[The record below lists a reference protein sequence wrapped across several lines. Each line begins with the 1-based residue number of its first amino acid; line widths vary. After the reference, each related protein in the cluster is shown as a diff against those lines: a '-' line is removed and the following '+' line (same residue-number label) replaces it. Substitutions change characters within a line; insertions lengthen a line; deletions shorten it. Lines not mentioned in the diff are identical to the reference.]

1 MKVYFRVDASIH
13 IGSGHVMRC
22 LSLANQLH
30 KSGYDI
36 VFVIRPQNGD
46 LSAYIAELGFKVIK
60 LNRLN
65 TFTSPRST
73 DDYKSWLQVT
83 EIQDAKE
90 FLSIALDAEI
100 VVVDHYG
107 INLAWEEFVKSSIA
121 CKLVVIDDL
130 VRQHNADLIIDQ
142 TYGVDPNEYLSH
154 SAVKYVLTGS
164 EYALLNTQFSVF
176 HKLAVEERKA
186 KNTHKLMISMGGVD
200 KPNATL
206 KVLEALSMRETKFD
220 TTVLLSER
228 APHFHSVS
236 SFCKG
241 NEDWVRHITFSENM
255 AELMLKH
262 TIAIGAPGSTS
273 WERTC
278 IGLPSILI
286 PLAENQKKI
295 CDTLV
300 SEKAVLSLSLNEISK
315 KLKTKLDELLLNFED
330 MRKKNLEICDGLG
343 TKRVVTAIRCLN
355 VGEVTLKKAT
365 AENIRQVYDWQ
376 SLPQTRRYA
385 NDTRVPTWSDHK
397 AWMQEKLK
405 SDSDFFYIINFD
417 DNEVGVI
424 RLDQTCPKRYLISI
438 YISPIYFGKGIAKK
452 ALSVIDILHPNIEII
467 AEVLEAN
474 IASQTLFKAA
484 GYKREKNNLFIRGRF
499 ENYDD

>member
-22 LSLANQLH
+22 LSLANQLQ

-46 LSAYIAELGFKVIK
+46 LSAYIAELGYKVIK

-107 INLAWEEFVKSSIA
+107 INLAWEEFVKSSIT

-142 TYGVDPNEYLSH
+142 TYGADPNEYLSH
-154 SAVKYVLTGS
+154 STVKYVLTGS
-164 EYALLNTQFSVF
+164 EYALLNTQFSDF
-176 HKLAVEERKA
+176 HKLAVEEREA
-186 KNTHKLMISMGGVD
+186 KNTHKLLISMGGVD

-206 KVLEALSMRETKFD
+206 KVLEALSIREAKFD

-228 APHFHSVS
+228 APHFNLVS
-236 SFCKG
+236 SFCKR
-241 NEDWVRHITFSENM
+241 NENWVKHIPFSNNM
-255 AELMLKH
+255 ATLMLKH

-273 WERTC
+273 WERAC
-278 IGLPSILI
+278 MGLPSIII
-286 PLAENQKKI
+286 PLAKNQLQI
-295 CDTLV
+295 CRNLVNAGCAISLCKEEIANTL
-300 SEKAVLSLSLNEISK
+300 NF
-315 KLKTKLDELLLNFED
+315 KLDELLSNYEK
-330 MRKKNLEICDGLG
+330 MTSSSLEICDGMG
-343 TKRVVTAIRCLN
+343 VNRVV
-355 VGEVTLKKAT
+355 KK
-365 AENIRQVYDWQ
+365 
-376 SLPQTRRYA
+376 
-385 NDTRVPTWSDHK
+385 
-397 AWMQEKLK
+397 M
-405 SDSDFFYIINFD
+405 
-417 DNEVGVI
+417 NELV
-424 RLDQTCPKRYLISI
+424 RL
-438 YISPIYFGKGIAKK
+438 
-452 ALSVIDILHPNIEII
+452 
-467 AEVLEAN
+467 
-474 IASQTLFKAA
+474 
-484 GYKREKNNLFIRGRF
+484 
-499 ENYDD
+499 